1 MMPKYVFRTITATE
15 MRSVNRS
22 AVLDYIR
29 RNSPAAR
36 SMMAHDLKLSLPT
49 VMRIVDEL
57 IEKGWVRPTGVKEWS
72 GSRRRDLLEYHKDG
86 HAVIGVDLG
95 GTKMFGALANIGG
108 EIISELTVNGHGTS
122 GEASYAMLVEIVEK
136 LCAAPRA
143 RGQKIRGIAVG
154 APGVT
159 RAPAGI
165 VEWAPSLNWREYPL
179 KEKLERQFRL
189 PCVVDND
196 VNLAALGE
204 QWFGAGDGAS
214 NIVLITLGTGVGA
227 GLIIDGVLYRG
238 HTESAGEVGLLLSNR
253 AELDQQYDKFGALE
267 SIISGTGIAERART
281 CLAGS
286 LPEDRLAQIT
296 AQDVFDAYRRGEAWS
311 RAVVDETVDY
321 LSIAIINIS
330 TLLDPELV
338 ILGGGVSESAD
349 VLLPR
354 VQARIQNILPK
365 TPTLKVSTLG
375 RRATVMGAIAQVVH
389 LTSDYY
395 VARKLA

>member
-1 MMPKYVFRTITATE
+1 MFHTITSAE

-29 RNSPAAR
+29 RNSPVAR
-36 SMMAHDLKLSLPT
+36 SVIAHALKLSLPT

-57 IEKGWVRPTGVKEWS
+57 IAHGWVRPTGTKEWS
-72 GSRRRDLLEYHKDG
+72 SSRRRDLLEYYKDG

-108 EIISELTVNGHGTS
+108 EIIGEQTVNGHGTS
-122 GEASYAMLVEIVEK
+122 GEASYAMLEEIISELMRV
-136 LCAAPRA
+136 PRP

-159 RAPAGI
+159 RTHDGI

-179 KEKLERQFRL
+179 KQKLEKRFRL
-189 PCVVDND
+189 PCIVDND

-204 QWFGAGDGAS
+204 QWFGAGDGAH
-214 NIVLITLGTGVGA
+214 NIVLIAIGTGVGA
-227 GLIIDGVLYRG
+227 GLIVDGVLYRG
-238 HTESAGEVGLLLSNR
+238 HNNAAGEVGFLLSNR
-253 AELDQQYDKFGALE
+253 AELDQQYEKFGALE
-267 SIISGTGIAERART
+267 SVISGTGIAERAQHVRT
-281 CLAGS
+281 GKRALKNLTS
-286 LPEDRLAQIT
+286 
-296 AQDVFDAYRRGEAWS
+296 QDVFEAYRRHETWS
-311 RAVVDETVDY
+311 IPLINETVDY
-321 LSIAIINIS
+321 LSIAIVNIS
-330 TLLDPELV
+330 TLLDPELI

-349 VLLPR
+349 VLLPA

-375 RRATVMGAIAQVVH
+375 RRAAVMGAIAQIVH
-389 LTSDYY
+389 TTSDYF
-395 VARKLA
+395 VARKLV

>member
-1 MMPKYVFRTITATE
+1 MFHTITSAE

-29 RNSPAAR
+29 RNSPVAR
-36 SMMAHDLKLSLPT
+36 SVMAHDLKLSLPT

-57 IEKGWVRPTGVKEWS
+57 IAHGWVRPTGTKEWS
-72 GSRRRDLLEYHKDG
+72 SSRRRDLLEYYKDG

-108 EIISELTVNGHGTS
+108 EIIGEQTINGHGTT
-122 GEASYAMLVEIVEK
+122 GEASYATLEEIICELMRV
-136 LCAAPRA
+136 PRP

-159 RAPAGI
+159 RTNAGI

-179 KEKLERQFRL
+179 KQKLEKRFRL
-189 PCVVDND
+189 PCIVDND

-204 QWFGAGDGAS
+204 QWFGAGEGAH
-214 NIVLITLGTGVGA
+214 NIVLIAIGTGVGA
-227 GLIIDGVLYRG
+227 GLIVDGVLYRG
-238 HTESAGEVGLLLSNR
+238 HNNAAGEVGFLLSNR
-253 AELDQQYDKFGALE
+253 VELDQQYEKFGALE
-267 SIISGTGIAERART
+267 SVISGTGIAERAQRART
-281 CLAGS
+281 KQRVSDALTS
-286 LPEDRLAQIT
+286 
-296 AQDVFDAYRRGEAWS
+296 QDVFEAYRRREAWS
-311 RAVVDETVDY
+311 IPLINETVDY
-321 LSIAIINIS
+321 LSIAIVNIS
-330 TLLDPELV
+330 TLLDPELI

-349 VLLPR
+349 VLLPA

-375 RRATVMGAIAQVVH
+375 RRAAVMGAIAQIVH
-389 LTSDYY
+389 TTSNYF
-395 VARKLA
+395 VARKLV

>member
-1 MMPKYVFRTITATE
+1 

-49 VMRIVDEL
+49 VMRIADEL

-108 EIISELTVNGHGTS
+108 DILSELTINGHGTS
-122 GEASYAMLVEIVEK
+122 DEESYAMLEEIVAK
-136 LCAAPRA
+136 LCATPRP

-159 RAPAGI
+159 RSHAGI

-204 QWFGAGDGAS
+204 QWFGAGDGAN
-214 NIVLITLGTGVGA
+214 NIVLIALGTGVGA

-238 HTESAGEVGLLLSNR
+238 HTESAGEVGLLISNR
-253 AELDQQYDKFGALE
+253 GELDRQYDKFGALE

-286 LPEDRLAQIT
+286 LSEERLAQIT
-296 AQDVFDAYRRGEAWS
+296 AQEVFDAYRRGEAWS
-311 RAVVDETVDY
+311 HAVVDETVDY
-321 LSIAIINIS
+321 LSIAIVNIS
-330 TLLDPELV
+330 TLLDPELI

-354 VQARIQNILPK
+354 VQARIQNVLPK
-365 TPTLKVSTLG
+365 TPGIKVSTLG
-375 RRATVMGAIAQVVH
+375 RRAAVMGAIAQVVH

-395 VARKLA
+395 VARKLT

>member
-1 MMPKYVFRTITATE
+1 MPTRTFRTITATE

-22 AVLDYIR
+22 AVLDYLR

-36 SMMAHDLKLSLPT
+36 SIIARHLNLSLPT
-49 VMRIVDEL
+49 VMRIVDDL
-57 IEKGWVRPTGVKEWS
+57 IEKGWVRPTGATEWS
-72 GSRRRDLLEYHKDG
+72 GSRRRDLLEYHKEG
-86 HAVIGVDLG
+86 HAVIGIDLG

-122 GEASYAMLVEIVEK
+122 GEASYTMLVEIIKELSAV
-136 LCAAPRA
+136 PRP

-159 RAPAGI
+159 HVQTGV
-165 VEWAPSLNWREYPL
+165 VEWAPALNWRNFPL
-179 KEKLERQFRL
+179 REKLERQFRL
-189 PCVVDND
+189 PCIVDND

-214 NIVLITLGTGVGA
+214 NIVLITIGTGVGA
-227 GLIIDGVLYRG
+227 GLIVDGMLYRG
-238 HTESAGEVGLLLSNR
+238 HHDSAGEVGYLISNR
-253 AELDQQYDKFGALE
+253 AELDQRYDKFGALE
-267 SIISGTGIAERART
+267 SIISGTGIAERARAILGGKLSADQ
-281 CLAGS
+281 LA
-286 LPEDRLAQIT
+286 RLDAQE
-296 AQDVFDAYRRGEAWS
+296 VFDAYRRGEAWS

-330 TLLDPELV
+330 TLLDPELI
-338 ILGGGVSESAD
+338 ILGGGVAESAD

-354 VQARIQNILPK
+354 VQARIQNVLPI
-365 TPTLKVSTLG
+365 TPTIKVSTLG

-389 LTSDYY
+389 LTSDFF
-395 VARKLA
+395 VARKLV

>member
-1 MMPKYVFRTITATE
+1 MTPSLFHTITATE

-29 RNSPAAR
+29 HNSPVAR
-36 SMMAHDLKLSLPT
+36 SVIARDLKLSLPT

-57 IEKGWVRPTGVKEWS
+57 MAKGWVRPTGQSEWS
-72 GSRRRDLLEYHKDG
+72 GRRRRDLLEYHKDG
-86 HAVIGVDLG
+86 HAVIGIDLG

-108 EIISELTVNGHGTS
+108 DILEELAVNGHGTT
-122 GEASYAMLVEIVEK
+122 GEESFAMLVKIIETLMAV
-136 LCAAPRA
+136 PRP

-159 RAPAGI
+159 RVRTGV

-179 KEKLERQFRL
+179 KQKLEKHFRL
-189 PCVVDND
+189 PCIVDND

-204 QWFGAGDGAS
+204 QWFGAGNGAS
-214 NIVLITLGTGVGA
+214 NIVLIAIGTGVGA

-238 HTESAGEVGLLLSNR
+238 HSDAAGEVGYLISNR
-253 AELDQQYDKFGALE
+253 AELDRHYDKFGALE
-267 SIISGTGIAERART
+267 SIISGTGIAERAQRVRRIKS
-281 CLAGS
+281 CA
-286 LPEDRLAQIT
+286 PPT
-296 AQDVFDAYRRGEAWS
+296 AQEVFDAYRRGEAWS
-311 RAVVDETVDY
+311 RAIIDETVDY

-330 TLLDPELV
+330 TLLDPELI

-354 VQARIQNILPK
+354 VQARIQNVLPK
-365 TPTLKVSTLG
+365 TPMLKVSTLG
-375 RRATVMGAIAQVVH
+375 RRAAVMGAIAQIVY

-395 VARKLA
+395 VARKLV

>member
-1 MMPKYVFRTITATE
+1 MAKYAFRTITATE

-36 SMMAHDLKLSLPT
+36 SVIARDLKLSLPT

-57 IEKGWVRPTGVKEWS
+57 IEKGWVRPTGAKEWS

-108 EIISELTVNGHGTS
+108 EIISELTINGHGTS
-122 GEASYAMLVEIVEK
+122 DESSYAMLVEIIGE
-136 LCAAPRA
+136 LGAAPRL
-143 RGQKIRGIAVG
+143 RRQKIRGIAVG

-159 RAPAGI
+159 RAQAGI

-179 KEKLERQFRL
+179 KEKLERQFHL

-204 QWFGAGDGAS
+204 QWFGAADGAS
-214 NIVLITLGTGVGA
+214 NIVLIALGTGVGA

-238 HTESAGEVGLLLSNR
+238 HTESAGEVGLLISSR
-253 AELDQQYDKFGALE
+253 AELDQRYDKFGALE
-267 SIISGTGIAERART
+267 SIISGTGIAARAHQL
-281 CLAGS
+281 LADKS
-286 LPEDRLAQIT
+286 AEDRLAQIT
-296 AQDVFDAYRRGEAWS
+296 AQEVFDAYRRGEAWS

-321 LSIAIINIS
+321 LSIAIVNIS
-330 TLLDPELV
+330 TLLDPELI

-354 VQARIQNILPK
+354 VQARIQNVLPK

-375 RRATVMGAIAQVVH
+375 RRAAVMGAIAQVVH

-395 VARKLA
+395 VARKLV

>member
-1 MMPKYVFRTITATE
+1 MAKYTFRTITATE

-22 AVLDYIR
+22 AVLDYVR

-36 SMMAHDLKLSLPT
+36 SVIAHDLNLSLPT
-49 VMRIVDEL
+49 VMRIVDDL
-57 IEKGWVRPTGVKEWS
+57 IEKGWVRPTGAKEWS
-72 GSRRRDLLEYHKDG
+72 GSRRRDLLEYHKEG

-136 LCAAPRA
+136 LCAAPRP

-159 RAPAGI
+159 RAQAGI
-165 VEWAPSLNWREYPL
+165 VDWAPSLNWREFPL
-179 KEKLERQFRL
+179 KEKLERKFRL

-204 QWFGAGDGAS
+204 QWFGVGDGAS
-214 NIVLITLGTGVGA
+214 NIVLMELGTGVGA
-227 GLIIDGVLYRG
+227 GLIVDGVLYRG
-238 HTESAGEVGLLLSNR
+238 HNEAAGEVGFLISNR
-253 AELDQQYDKFGALE
+253 AELNQRYEKFGALE
-267 SIISGTGIAERART
+267 SIISGTGIAQRAY
-281 CLAGS
+281 AS
-286 LPEDRLAQIT
+286 LVENSPEEHLVQIT
-296 AQDVFDAYRRGEAWS
+296 AQEVFDAYRRGEAWS

-330 TLLDPELV
+330 TLLDPEFI

-349 VLLPR
+349 ILLPAVSAR
-354 VQARIQNILPK
+354 VQNILPK
-365 TPTLKVSTLG
+365 MPTIKVSTLG